1 MLDLDLLERELLD
14 AAGDAGIAP
23 ASLVVFVVEARRPPG
38 TTPIAYLQPAGVL
51 RPDTVLVFRAA
62 GAGRV
67 AAHRLRAHRL
77 ALWHELPGVPA
88 AALAPMLR
96 HELEHARRFERS
108 GPRFFEADDLV
119 RAAFRNAGP
128 AVYAS
133 LPSEREANAAA
144 GFYARSRLSAD
155 ELAAVAAW
163 PEGADLVALDQG
175 DGDVVEATLALLPRM
190 PGAGDGALEAYGGEV
205 RAACEAWSRGRGFD
219 LVDGRDAPLLELVD
233 PDPEAVAVWAAP

>member
-1 MLDLDLLERELLD
+1 VLDLDQLTHELLD

-23 ASLVVFVVEARRPPG
+23 ASLVVYLVDARRPPG

-51 RPDTVLVFRAA
+51 RRDTVVVFRAA

-77 ALWHELPGVPA
+77 ALWRDLPGVPS

-108 GPRFFEADDLV
+108 GPRFFEVDDLV
-119 RAAFRNAGP
+119 RAAVRGAGG
-128 AVYAS
+128 AAYAR

-144 GFYARSRLSAD
+144 AAYARARLDRD

-163 PEGADLVALDQG
+163 PECAELVAAAAP
-175 DGDVVEATLALLPRM
+175 DGEVVEATLAALARA
-190 PGAGDGALEAYGGEV
+190 PGTETLEAYRGEV
-205 RAACEAWSRGRGFD
+205 RAACDAWSRGRGFD
-219 LVDGRDAPLLELVD
+219 LIDGRDTPLVELVAPD
-233 PDPEAVAVWAAP
+233 PDAVAVWEAP

>member
-1 MLDLDLLERELLD
+1 MLDLDQLTRELLD
-14 AAGDAGIAP
+14 AADDAGIAP
-23 ASLVVFVVEARRPPG
+23 ASLVVFVVDARRPPG

-51 RPDTVLVFRAA
+51 RPDTVVVFRAA

-77 ALWHELPGVPA
+77 ALWHDLPGVPA

-108 GPRFFEADDLV
+108 GPRFFEVDDLV
-119 RAAFRNAGP
+119 RAAVRDAGGSG
-128 AVYAS
+128 YAR

-144 GFYARSRLSAD
+144 AAYARARLDAD

-163 PEGADLVALDQG
+163 PECADLLRPDAP
-175 DGDVVEATLALLPRM
+175 DGDVVEATLAALARA
-190 PGAGDGALEAYGGEV
+190 PGAETLETYRGEV
-205 RAACEAWSRGRGFD
+205 RAASDAWSRGRGFD
-219 LVDGRDAPLLELVD
+219 LIDGREAPLVELVAPD
-233 PDPEAVAVWAAP
+233 PDVVPV